1 VESQLSSVLFASRVA
16 LTVATFTTA
25 GVVAAQSR
33 APVTSTARLLQLS
46 DFSYVGAF
54 RLPSAGANGDD
65 FSFGGMPVAFN
76 PGADSLFIGSHRGS
90 VAEVTIPTP
99 IGSAVVIE
107 LPVAT
112 YRQRFA
118 DPTEG
123 HLSEIAANDVAIDGL
138 LVSGGRLYG
147 TAFIYYDALNSQTV
161 SHYSRSLDL
170 SERSFRGMY
179 SVGEKGKTGFVSG
192 YLAAVPSEWQASLG
206 GVAITGQCC
215 IPIVSRT
222 SWGPAAF
229 AWSPSNLGTS
239 NPLPALPL
247 LYYTGDHPTLGT
259 WAGSSPAYGGTTSV
273 GGVAIIAGTRTA
285 LFVGR
290 NGTGPF
296 CYGNGTSEKQLAG
309 SRGLDGEVYS
319 YDPVSSDKGQHAYP
333 YNYQIWAYDLN
344 DLAAVKA
351 GRKKPWEPKP
361 YGTWPLD
368 LPVPAAVTQ
377 IGGVG
382 YDPIRQRLY
391 LSQMQADQDGY
402 AYRPLIHVFQIN

>member
-1 VESQLSSVLFASRVA
+1 MV
-16 LTVATFTTA
+16 LTVGTFTMA
-25 GVVAAQSR
+25 AVVGVQSR
-33 APVTSTARLLQLS
+33 APATSTPSGARLLQLS

-54 RLPSAGANGDD
+54 RLPSAGANSDD

-76 PGADSLFIGSHRGS
+76 PGANSLFIGSHRGG

-99 IGSAVVIE
+99 IGSAVVAE
-107 LPVAT
+107 LPVAA
-112 YRQRFA
+112 YRQLFA

-123 HLSEIAANDVAIDGL
+123 HLSQIAGDGVSIDGL
-138 LVSGGRLYG
+138 LVSDGRLYG

-170 SERSFRGMY
+170 IERSFRGMY

-192 YLAAVPSEWQASLG
+192 YMAAVPPEWQASLG

-229 AWSPSNLGTS
+229 AWNPASLGTS
-239 NPLPALPL
+239 NPLPVMPL
-247 LYYTGDHPTLGT
+247 LYYTSDHATLGT
-259 WAGSSPAYGGTTSV
+259 WAGSSPTYGATTAM

-285 LFVGR
+285 LFIGR

-296 CYGNGTSEKQLAG
+296 CYGNGTSERQLAG
-309 SRGLDGEVYS
+309 SRGLDGEVYC

-368 LPVPAAVTQ
+368 LRIPAAVTQ

-382 YDPIRQRLY
+382 YDPVRQRLY